1 MSSTHPPTLSAAA
14 DERDADAARV
24 PDSVEVDAAL
34 VDNVLATLRGLQW
47 PSLITAVVFSALLW
61 RQRGGPWPLIWG
73 AIAMAAELAWMAL
86 LRFHARQVMQGS
98 AAERAH
104 FGRRL
109 RWPWALYGALWGCSV
124 LIFAG
129 SQGASAALMVSWL
142 ILVCIGALSIAAL
155 APHRPSLMAY
165 INSFAG
171 ALVVSYA
178 VVLAL
183 LPQVAWINGLMLVL
197 LLVYWFALVHIG
209 RTQHEVFLRA
219 MTLQHRNAL
228 LIDSLQ
234 ARSADL
240 QQALDARRRF
250 LAVATHDIRQPVHAV
265 RLYADMLSQDPTQ
278 VDELAPRIVKASAA
292 VNGLFENLSTW
303 PASTGTACTRSRSR
317 CAWAICWPTW
327 KCRPARSAPTR
338 ACAFACAPAAR
349 CRAPRCSPTG

>member
-171 ALVVSYA
+171 ALVVS
-178 VVLAL
+178 
-183 LPQVAWINGLMLVL
+183 
-197 LLVYWFALVHIG
+197 
-209 RTQHEVFLRA
+209 
-219 MTLQHRNAL
+219 
-228 LIDSLQ
+228 
-234 ARSADL
+234 
-240 QQALDARRRF
+240 
-250 LAVATHDIRQPVHAV
+250 
-265 RLYADMLSQDPTQ
+265 
-278 VDELAPRIVKASAA
+278 
-292 VNGLFENLSTW
+292 
-303 PASTGTACTRSRSR
+303 
-317 CAWAICWPTW
+317 
-327 KCRPARSAPTR
+327 
-338 ACAFACAPAAR
+338 
-349 CRAPRCSPTG
+349 